1 MNTQNTTV
9 HIRLWHREFW
19 LMAIANLLL
28 SMSVTMLIPT
38 LPLWMTQALHF
49 STDEVGLLMGAFA
62 VGLFLPGVFCS
73 YLVQQRR
80 RNLVFVWCVLLLG
93 VSMVLPMLSL
103 SVLNQPWVIGVWRLA
118 QGALFGLAQMVLT
131 STLII
136 DTC

>member
-9 HIRLWHREFW
+9 HIRLWHSEFW

-62 VGLFLPGVFCS
+62 LGLFLPGVFCS

-80 RNLVFVWCVLLLG
+80 RNLVFVWSVLLLG
-93 VSMVLPMLSL
+93 VSMVLPMLL
-103 SVLNQPWVIGVWRLA
+103 
-118 QGALFGLAQMVLT
+118 
-131 STLII
+131 
-136 DTC
+136 